1 LKHGEKC
8 APETTPVP
16 SQWKMGKETVGYP
29 ENRTLI
35 CNLIH
40 RTTDTD
46 NMEELTCMRET
57 RLKNCI
63 LDDPAYKQK
72 TKL

>member
-1 LKHGEKC
+1 
-8 APETTPVP
+8 
-16 SQWKMGKETVGYP
+16 MGKETVGYP